1 MEGFTQTTFQHQDR
15 QWPVFRAGSGPGVLV
30 IHEIPGIT
38 PQVAAFAQ
46 RVAQA
51 GFSVMLPSL
60 FGTPGKPFSNGY
72 MAAQVVHACISKEF
86 HVLARHHASPITE
99 ALRAMARALYQET
112 GTAVGAVG
120 MCLTG
125 NFALTLMI
133 DPFLMAPVL
142 SQPSLPFGLS
152 ASHRA
157 ALHISPEHLDIAKA
171 RGCPVL
177 GLRFSHDMACPKARF
192 DALRT
197 ALGERFEAI
206 EIDSSPGNPH
216 GIPRMAHS
224 VLTKDLVDQDGHP
237 TQAALQRVIGF
248 LHERLH
254 GGQDTHA

>member
-1 MEGFTQTTFQHQDR
+1 MEGFTQTTFHDQDR
-15 QWPVFRAGSGPGVLV
+15 QWPVFRSGTGPGVLI

-38 PQVAAFAQ
+38 PQVASFAQ

-60 FGTPGKPFSNGY
+60 FGTPGKPYSNGY
-72 MAAQVVHACISKEF
+72 MGAQMVHACISREF

-99 ALRAMARALYQET
+99 ALRAMAAALHQET
-112 GTAVGAVG
+112 GAAVGAVG

-142 SQPSLPFGLS
+142 SQPSLPFGIT

-157 ALHISPEHLDIAKA
+157 ALHISPEHLRAA
-171 RGCPVL
+171 QGRGCPVL
-177 GLRFSHDMACPKARF
+177 GLRFSHDVACPRARF
-192 DALRT
+192 DALR
-197 ALGERFEAI
+197 AAFGQQFESI

-216 GIPRMAHS
+216 GISRMAHA
-224 VLTKDLVDQDGHP
+224 VLTKDLVDKDGHP
-237 TQAALQRVIGF
+237 TRAALQRVIGF
-248 LHERLH
+248 LQERLQA
-254 GGQDTHA
+254 GSGVHA